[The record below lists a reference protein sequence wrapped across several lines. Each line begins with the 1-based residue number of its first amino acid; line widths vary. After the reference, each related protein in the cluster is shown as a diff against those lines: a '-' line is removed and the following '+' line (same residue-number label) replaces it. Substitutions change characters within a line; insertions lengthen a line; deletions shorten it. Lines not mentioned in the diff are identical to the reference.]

1 MIDSSGALG
10 RRGLQESSVLNRQV
24 SNRIKDMAGP
34 TTGSHI
40 RNAITV
46 DVEDYFQVSAF
57 EPYVSRAEWD
67 RFPLRVQK
75 NTERILELFE
85 KEGVRGTFFTLGWV
99 AERLPALVRRI
110 VEFGHE
116 LASHGY
122 AHVRVYQQR
131 PEEFRQDVVRTKKL
145 LEDLSGCEVR
155 GYRAA
160 SFSIR
165 NDTLWAA
172 DILQETGYLYS
183 SSVYPVHH
191 DLYGIPGA
199 PRFPFRHN
207 GGDGLREIPITTV
220 RAMRQNLPVGGGG
233 YFRIYPYG
241 FFRRALR
248 RVNRDEGQPVV
259 FYFHP
264 WEIDPDQPRPANIGL
279 KSRFRHY
286 VNLHKTE
293 HRLRRL
299 LVDFRWGRIDE
310 TCLDRTTSNY

>member
-1 MIDSSGALG
+1 MMKGTGALG
-10 RRGLQESSVLNRQV
+10 RCGLQESAVLDGRV
-24 SNRIKDMAGP
+24 SIRSDREHRSARGL
-34 TTGSHI
+34 HI
-40 RNAITV
+40 RNALTV

-57 EPYVSRAEWD
+57 EPYITRTNWD
-67 RFPLRVQK
+67 NFPLRVEK

-85 KEGVRGTFFTLGWV
+85 MVGVRGTFFTLGWI
-99 AERLPALVRRI
+99 AERVPALVRRI
-110 VEFGHE
+110 VESGHE

-122 AHVRVYQQR
+122 AHVRVHQQR
-131 PEEFRQDVVRTKKL
+131 RDEFKQDVVRTKKL
-145 LEDLSGCEVR
+145 LEDLGGCEVR

-165 NDTLWAA
+165 KDTLWAV
-172 DILQETGYLYS
+172 DVLQETGHLYS
-183 SSVYPVHH
+183 SSIYPVHH
-191 DLYGIPGA
+191 DLYGIPQA

-207 GGDGLREIPITTV
+207 GGDGLHEIPITTV
-220 RAMRQNLPVGGGG
+220 RALRQNLPVGGGG

-264 WEIDPDQPRPANIGL
+264 WEIDPDQPRLPHVGL

-293 HRLRRL
+293 QRLWRL
-299 LVDFRWGRIDE
+299 LADFRWGRVDE
-310 TCLDRTTSNY
+310 TCLRGTTSDS